1 MTNVTIFTLDRAAEQ
16 ISNNLHEILKGNEGG
31 FSAIG
36 MKHYQEM
43 GLYMEEI
50 DSLYLAVDLNGN
62 VDLDEVAR
70 RSQYLQDLLTTIGT
84 EQETV

>member
-36 MKHYQEM
+36 MKYYQQM
-43 GLYMEEI
+43 GGYMEEL
-50 DSLYLAVDLNGN
+50 DSLYLSVDLNSK
-62 VDLDEVAR
+62 VDPDEVAR
-70 RSQYLQDLLTTIGT
+70 RSQYLQDLLMTIGT